1 MSENKTVLI
10 CGDRNWSDRETIRS
24 WIEMLI
30 DWGYKFVIE
39 GEAQGADTIAREE
52 AEAAGMIIL
61 SRDSKAKGFPAKWDQ
76 YGRAA
81 GPIRNREMLDQ
92 RPDLVLAFHPD
103 ITKSKGTADCIREAE
118 RRGIEVILCPRKDK
132 NNGDADRLQR

>member
-1 MSENKTVLI
+1 MPAHKKVLI
-10 CGDRNWSDRETIRS
+10 CGDRNWLDRETICA
-24 WIEMLI
+24 WIAMLQ

-39 GEAQGADTIAREE
+39 GEAPGADTIAREE
-52 AEAAGMIIL
+52 AEAAHMIIL
-61 SRDSKAKGFPAKWDQ
+61 SRDSTAKGFPAQWSQ

-103 ITKSKGTADCIREAE
+103 ITKPKGTADCIKEAK
-118 RRGIEVILCPRKDK
+118 RRGIEVILCQSNPSHS
-132 NNGDADRLQR
+132 